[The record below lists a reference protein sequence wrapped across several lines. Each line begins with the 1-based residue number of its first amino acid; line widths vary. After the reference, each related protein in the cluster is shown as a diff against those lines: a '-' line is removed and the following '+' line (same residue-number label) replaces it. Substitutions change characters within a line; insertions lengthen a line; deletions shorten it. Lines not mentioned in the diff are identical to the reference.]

1 EHAAFAVTHIAGR
14 RSLERR
20 DRVRLL
26 ELRHVDRDEIALA
39 AIEQIGNGEC
49 RLRLADAARTHEHED
64 ALGLVRIFNARTRG
78 ANALADERE
87 RVRLADE
94 APPQMILQLEHRA

>member
-1 EHAAFAVTHIAGR
+1 
-14 RSLERR
+14 
-20 DRVRLL
+20 
-26 ELRHVDRDEIALA
+26 DEIALA

-94 APPQMILQLEHRA
+94 APPQMILQLEHRAGLVPLHLAHRDARPRGDDFTHNAG